1 MPELPEVE
9 TVVRTLRPQIVGQTI
24 RSLWTSGQ
32 PLRMARKL
40 DKDGLQETCVGATI
54 RAVRRRGKYIL
65 IDLDSGS
72 GVLVHLGMTGR
83 LTVADERE
91 EERIKHTHVVWT
103 LPRQRELRFVD
114 PRRFGWVQAAAN
126 LDRLPEIRALGPDPL
141 TELDGEKLRAL
152 LAASRAP
159 IKAFLLDQHR
169 LAGLGNIYV
178 CEALFRARIHPR
190 TQARRARG
198 KAEVLVGAIRETLEI
213 GIANCGTS
221 FRDFVDATGA
231 PGKNIEALL
240 VYGREGEAC
249 TACGRS
255 GTPRSW
261 MRAFDLL
268 LRQLSEALEQAG
280 IRRAGCRV
288 ALQAVGIGGHG
299 IDAPTVG
306 AEEGGLIGRL
316 GVRSAVRSARPAP
329 EPSHCEVMVAVICTP
344 VSVVPCQ
351 SKVMLPE
358 PSWFGRTRRSRLRL
372 AVGRF
377 TMS

>member
-9 TVVRTLRPQIVGQTI
+9 TVVRTLRPLIVGRTV
-24 RSLWTSGQ
+24 RSLWTSGRS
-32 PLRMARKL
+32 LRMARKL
-40 DKDGLQETCVGATI
+40 DKDRLQDTSVGATI

-83 LTVADERE
+83 LTVAEAR

-103 LPRQRELRFVD
+103 LPLQRELRFVD

-178 CEALFRARIHPR
+178 CEALFRAHIHPR
-190 TQARRARG
+190 TQARRARD

-240 VYGREGEAC
+240 VYGREDEAC
-249 TACGRS
+249 TACSGRVRRVVDGGRS
-255 GTPRSW
+255 TFYCGNC
-261 MRAFDLL
+261 
-268 LRQLSEALEQAG
+268 QA
-280 IRRAGCRV
+280 R
-288 ALQAVGIGGHG
+288 
-299 IDAPTVG
+299 
-306 AEEGGLIGRL
+306 
-316 GVRSAVRSARPAP
+316 
-329 EPSHCEVMVAVICTP
+329 
-344 VSVVPCQ
+344 
-351 SKVMLPE
+351 
-358 PSWFGRTRRSRLRL
+358 
-372 AVGRF
+372 
-377 TMS
+377 